1 MRLYA
6 SRHNSLRIRHFVCV
20 CFVGESI
27 GNLGAKIVELRN
39 VTNIAINVI
48 QCDKSLKKWWV
59 ENHEENHMF

>member
-48 QCDKSLKKWWV
+48 QCDKSLKK
-59 ENHEENHMF
+59 